1 MNITFFYKSYTVWVL
16 LIQIVCHGQNTS
28 CFFTQTYVSYLTF
41 SSFLITNPNYKLE
54 LEIHLRTFPASKL
67 FNWTWEMF
75 FFFPKTHY
83 IPITT
88 LRFMPLVLYNVL
100 LVVLAHEFC
109 PSGAAHFVPKFTY
122 NCLHLK
128 DKYPFEFILT
138 FFRCFSPFPP
148 IHETSL
154 IYFLAQVQ
162 SLPMLGIP
170 YKKQFRTIQINE
182 KIKNI

>member
-1 MNITFFYKSYTVWVL
+1 MTHVTRELFSALSILPLENTLQRIRASSSNPISIDFVIMNLNLRFTSGHFQL
-16 LIQIVCHGQNTS
+16 QN
-28 CFFTQTYVSYLTF
+28 F
-41 SSFLITNPNYKLE
+41 
-54 LEIHLRTFPASKL
+54 

-128 DKYPFEFILT
+128 DEYPFEFILT